1 MTTIVVVVA
10 DGHSNSKVGLYN
22 PALLIGGT
30 RPHDPSVFQRKL
42 WNECWLPFWE
52 RVAWHK
58 KKHRAKV
65 VVILN
70 GDWIDYIMSHPAG
83 LICLKRSD
91 ILALAASVLEP
102 ALEVCDQAFMIKGTP
117 RHTGTQGELEEL
129 LAKDI
134 TIAEPDPDAGTM
146 AWYYLKAEFEGVLI
160 DATHHPSTSS
170 RRPWTRAQAVAREGA
185 VVRARYLENGERVPD
200 AAFRGHVHWH
210 AVGGPDPKPQMF
222 FCHPWQLTTDYGYR
236 IGYGTFFEPPG
247 GYILICKD
255 GQYELDIMTYKA
267 KERGVWHQPKK
278 SLLQKLRR

>member
-10 DGHSNSKVGLYN
+10 DGHCNSRVGLYN

-52 RVAWHK
+52 HVAQLK
-58 KKHRAKV
+58 KKHKAEV

-91 ILALAASVLEP
+91 IRALAFSALEP
-102 ALEVCDQAFMIKGTP
+102 ALKVGDKAFVIKGTP

-129 LAKDI
+129 LANDI
-134 TIAEPDPDAGTM
+134 TIAEPDPDTGTS
-146 AWYYLKAEFEGVLI
+146 AWYYLKAEFEGVLF
-160 DATHHPSTSS
+160 DVAHHPSTSS

-185 VVRARYLENGERVPD
+185 VIRARYLENGEKPPD
-200 AAFRGHVHWH
+200 VAFRGHVHWH
-210 AVGGPDPKPQMF
+210 AVGGPDPRPQMF

-255 GQYELDIMTYKA
+255 GKYELDIRTYKA
-267 KERGVWHQPKK
+267 EERKVWRQPKK
-278 SLLQKLRR
+278 SLLQKLIR